1 MKVLGTKEIK
11 KLEYLKSFEIEYQTK
26 SGKVKKWELVSRQ
39 DKSRLDDEIFKGK
52 SFTDGAMIFATD
64 ENKEKVVILKEF
76 RVSAGKH
83 VYMFPAGLVN
93 KDEDIK
99 IGAVRE
105 FKEETGMDF
114 QPVYVDR
121 ERYVSIGIINEKV
134 NVLYGYFSGQPSKK
148 FQDDNEEAEIFI
160 IDKDEAIRI
169 LSEEEVSIRTA
180 AILESFY
187 KINPFFHKKKVK
199 FQKNT

>member
-187 KINPFFHKKKVK
+187 KINPFFHKKK
-199 FQKNT
+199 